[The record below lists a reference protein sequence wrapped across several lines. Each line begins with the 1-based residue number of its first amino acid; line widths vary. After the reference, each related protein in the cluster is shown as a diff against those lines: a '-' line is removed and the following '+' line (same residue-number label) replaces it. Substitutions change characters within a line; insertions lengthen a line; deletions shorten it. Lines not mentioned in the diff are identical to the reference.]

1 MTLIK
6 WDYLTVLA
14 DIRPAFFD
22 ADGNRKHGIDAK
34 VVNDMLAKFGAEGW
48 ELVNTNSINSEG
60 TTTQISFIFKKIGT
74 AKTNSEFRRIG
85 FDLDGDG
92 INEIVGRGLN
102 L

>member
-1 MTLIK
+1 MNLIK

-14 DIRPAFFD
+14 DIKPTVFD

-34 VVNDMLAKFGAEGW
+34 IVNDMLAKFGSESW

-60 TTTQISFIFKKIGT
+60 TTIQISFIFKKIGT

-85 FDLDGDG
+85 FDTDGDG
-92 INEIVGRGLN
+92 VDEIVSRG
-102 L
+102 